1 VIVTSVPNGDRT
13 EPPII
18 HVVDDDEP
26 MATAM
31 ARLVRAAGFS
41 ARTYKSA
48 AALLAV
54 PAPLPPGC
62 IILDVRMP
70 DLSGLDMQK
79 AIAAREDRL
88 PIIFLTGHA
97 EVPDSVRAIQRGAVD
112 FLTKPVEAP
121 VLLDAVM
128 RALAQD
134 AAERAER
141 ERQRALKALYDQL
154 TAREREV
161 FAHLITGQLNKQVA
175 ADLEIS
181 ERTIKLHRARIFE
194 KLRVSSIAGLTRL
207 ALDLGIESPQ
217 PPARPKDH

>member
-1 VIVTSVPNGDRT
+1 MTSARNGERV

-31 ARLVRAAGFS
+31 ARLVRAAGFN
-41 ARTYKSA
+41 ARTYASA
-48 AALLAV
+48 SALLAE
-54 PAPLPPGC
+54 PAPWPPGC

-79 AIAAREDRL
+79 AIAGREDRL

-97 EVPDSVRAIQRGAVD
+97 EVPDSVRAIQGGAVD

-141 ERQRALKALYDQL
+141 ERQRELKALYDQL

-194 KLRVSSIAGLTRL
+194 KLHVNSIAGLTRL
-207 ALDLGIESPQ
+207 ALDLHIETPR
-217 PPARPKDH
+217 PADRPKDL